1 VLTNLTMSA
10 TYRARYR
17 ALNVIGFGEWS
28 EPAYLLV
35 AAAPDAPLKPVLQS
49 VDESLISIVLPQSSS
64 NNGAPITG
72 Y

>member
-1 VLTNLTMSA
+1 M
-10 TYRARYR
+10 
-17 ALNVIGFGEWS
+17 IGFGEWS